1 MTDYIID
8 DLIEDDD
15 TSFEELVLQ
24 YIFEEDYIQDCD
36 DEDIEDFFN
45 EDESEDYISLAEYY
59 YSR

>member
-24 YIFEEDYIQDCD
+24 YIFEENYIQDCD

>member
-1 MTDYIID
+1 MSNYIID

-24 YIFEEDYIQDCD
+24 YIFEENYTKDCD
-36 DEDIEDFFN
+36 NEDIEDFFN
-45 EDESEDYISLAEYY
+45 EEESEDYISLAEYY